1 MSRKKKRITP
11 FKEFE
16 SVEENATSY
25 IRMVGIQL
33 KCMNELS
40 ANAFRLYIMMKDYAK
55 GNSEFN
61 FPHRIYKEFMSNQ
74 TFITARNELVEKG
87 YLETFV
93 SQKSRQQEN
102 TYKFSSSW
110 KLHNKIIIDKITN
123 KNI

>member
-11 FKEFE
+11 FREFE
-16 SVEENATSY
+16 SVSENATSY

-33 KCMNELS
+33 QCMNELS

-61 FPHRIYKEFMSNQ
+61 YPHRIYKCFLSNQ
-74 TFITARNELVEKG
+74 TFVNARQELIEKG

-93 SQKSRQQEN
+93 SQKSRKKEN
-102 TYKFSSSW
+102 TYKFSSNW
-110 KLHNKIIIDKITN
+110 KLYNKEFISKLTN
-123 KNI
+123 KNQ